1 MNEWMKRNKEIWEKP
16 VVWVWSYYRHQRV
29 PNDAL
34 HFLALRSYLE
44 ELGNGTD
51 QSKTLMK
58 SLFLN
63 DCCLSS
69 LAVVALDTLVAHEYL
84 SSVDCCWSMATD
96 KEGRE
101 GWRRLTDSIREN
113 IDDLTCA
120 LVDCFDVRTSR
131 MKPVKR
137 GDDELV
143 IVYLWFSCKLPGSTF
158 LSLSLSCIYCFPIR
172 RMSKL
177 DAARDTH
184 TCERK

>member
-1 MNEWMKRNKEIWEKP
+1 MNEQKERNSKKP
-16 VVWVWSYYRHQRV
+16 VIWVWPYYRHQRV
-29 PNDAL
+29 PSDAL
-34 HFLALRSYLE
+34 HFSALRSYLE
-44 ELGNGTD
+44 ELDNGTD

-69 LAVVALDTLVAHEYL
+69 WAAAVALDTLVAHECL
-84 SSVDCCWSMATD
+84 STVDCCWSMATD
-96 KEGRE
+96 KEGRD
-101 GWRRLTDSIREN
+101 GWGRLTDLTREN
-113 IDDLTCA
+113 INDLTCA

-143 IVYLWFSCKLPGSTF
+143 IVYLWFFCKLPGSTF
-158 LSLSLSCIYCFPIR
+158 PPLSLSCIYCFPIR
-172 RMSKL
+172 RMSEL

-184 TCERK
+184 THMRA